1 MRQSFTSADDAP
13 VKNIA
18 WKQSAASGFEVLTL
32 QECLKRR
39 RRVHEDALADPQRLE
54 FHMLLL
60 FTRGTGIHMVDF
72 IDYECSKNTLLH
84 VSPNQIHAFKHPS
97 TSRAMQLVFRPEILP
112 VDFFDI
118 GSNATPPAE
127 YLWPSATTL
136 DKGQAAFGK
145 QLFLLLT
152 KQQMS
157 PGRWRQTLTARH
169 LAVSIASFAY
179 RTAATQREN
188 ATAINPLFFSFL
200 SLLQENFRAERDA
213 NWYAKSLG
221 CSYRTLCRVCRSAS
235 GKTPKTLHD
244 ERVFTEARRML
255 AFSDDAVYAIAE
267 ELGFT
272 ESTNFVKFFQRMSN
286 DTPESFRRNWRGRQ

>member
-1 MRQSFTSADDAP
+1 MTNAL

-18 WKQSAASGFEVLTL
+18 WKQSAASGFEVMTL

-39 RRVHEDALADPQRLE
+39 RRVHGKTLTDPQRLE

-60 FTRGTGIHMVDF
+60 FTRGTGSHMVDF

-84 VSPNQIHAFKHPS
+84 VSPNQIHAFNHPA

-136 DKGQAAFGK
+136 DEEQAAFAG
-145 QLFLLLT
+145 QLFKLLT
-152 KQQMS
+152 KQQIG
-157 PGRWRQTLTARH
+157 PGNWRQLLTARH
-169 LAVSIASFAY
+169 LTLSIASFAY
-179 RTAATQREN
+179 QTAATQSEN
-188 ATAINPLFFSFL
+188 TTAINPIFFSFL

-213 NWYAKSLG
+213 KWYAKSLG
-221 CSYRTLCRVCRSAS
+221 CSYRTLCRVCQAAA
-235 GKTPKTLHD
+235 GKSPKILHD
-244 ERVFTEARRML
+244 ERVLTEARRML
-255 AFSDDAVYAIAE
+255 AFTLDPVYEIAE
-267 ELGFT
+267 ELGFS
-272 ESTNFVKFFQRMSN
+272 ESTNFVKFFQRMLK
-286 DTPESFRRNWRGRQ
+286 DTPESFRRKWRRNK